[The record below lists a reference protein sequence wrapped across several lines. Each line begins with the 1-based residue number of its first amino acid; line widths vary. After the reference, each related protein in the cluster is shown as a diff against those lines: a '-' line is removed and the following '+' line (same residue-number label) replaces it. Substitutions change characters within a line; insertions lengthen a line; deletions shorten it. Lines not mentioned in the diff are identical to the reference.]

1 MDPTVCKFCALWSTV
16 PCITCVVLRAVQ
28 AVDAPNGALATAG
41 CEACLHCS
49 RVTAK
54 NQSPRLVAKHNKG
67 KIVRIASEFRPKKN
81 MKTQKKTPSARVGAC
96 PCQGARTCLAE
107 RGPTQQRH
115 RMAGNQ
121 PGSGTHHAKP
131 PKIRRSLAP
140 WGTKTLKES
149 ISLHFYLRLDHST
162 D

>member
-54 NQSPRLVAKHNKG
+54 KNNLHALLPSTTKG
-67 KIVRIASEFRPKKN
+67 KLSGSPQNFCQKKN
-81 MKTQKKTPSARVGAC
+81 MKTQKHRRRMSRKLPSCEDLPGRAGSNTAASLWQLGTSLDQELITPNLQRFEGLWHLGA
-96 PCQGARTCLAE
+96 
-107 RGPTQQRH
+107 
-115 RMAGNQ
+115 
-121 PGSGTHHAKP
+121 
-131 PKIRRSLAP
+131 PKLLRRA
-140 WGTKTLKES
+140 
-149 ISLHFYLRLDHST
+149 
-162 D
+162 